1 MVPIWNYD
9 GSVPVSLSIKNVPD
23 AVVEKLRLRAQRNR
37 RSLQLVVVVDASA
50 LAAVILLLR

>member
-1 MVPIWNYD
+1 MVPIWNYS